1 MLYLFYF
8 VHCLCA
14 AVLAAFAISYWHLL
28 FYQLVG
34 RMSFGVWAFGTYVVP
49 VLTCTLSMREALAAF
64 AMSYSCDCVETK
76 ISLTYCIYIYIC
88 YCSVAA
94 MLMQVCGCVVL
105 HCCYAVV
112 MRLLLLC
119 CCCAVAMRLC
129 CCCLS
134 LNVFSFYAL
143 AFHGIG
149 FAKIV
154 YGWGLFRGTSISL
167 VHVWLKSIS

>member
-1 MLYLFYF
+1 
-8 VHCLCA
+8 
-14 AVLAAFAISYWHLL
+14 
-28 FYQLVG
+28 
-34 RMSFGVWAFGTYVVP
+34 
-49 VLTCTLSMREALAAF
+49 MREVLAAF

-76 ISLTYCIYIYIC
+76 ISLTYCIYIDIC

-143 AFHGIG
+143 AFHGIS

-154 YGWGLFRGTSISL
+154 YGWGLFRETSISL
-167 VHVWLKSIS
+167 VRVWLKSILFVRFVGSDLHWNLIFWGGLFYIRNRSGKTGVLCTNYFL